1 MTNLEL
7 LVESIREA
15 QRGRFL
21 HYDNPKN
28 TDEKIVIDIDTNV
41 VNMVT
46 VKDEMVDSCTCKEV
60 KPCKHMV
67 IVSIKFKIDM
77 RI

>member
-7 LVESIREA
+7 LVESIRDA
-15 QRGRFL
+15 QKGRFL

-28 TDEKIVIDIDTNV
+28 TDEKIVIDTDTNV
-41 VNMVT
+41 INIVT
-46 VKDEMVDSCTCKEV
+46 IKDKMVDSCTCEGM

-67 IVSIKFKIDM
+67 RISIKFKIDIRM
-77 RI
+77 

>member
-7 LVESIREA
+7 LVESIRGA
-15 QRGRFL
+15 QKGRFL

-28 TDEKIVIDIDTNV
+28 TDEKIVIDIDTNAI
-41 VNMVT
+41 NIVT
-46 VKDEMVDSCTCKEV
+46 IKDEMVDSCTCKDM

-67 IVSIKFKIDM
+67 ITSIKFKIDI